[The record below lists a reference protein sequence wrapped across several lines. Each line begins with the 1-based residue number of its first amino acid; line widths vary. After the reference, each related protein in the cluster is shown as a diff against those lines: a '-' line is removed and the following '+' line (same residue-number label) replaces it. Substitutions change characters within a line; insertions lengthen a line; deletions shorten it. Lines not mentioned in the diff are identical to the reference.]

1 MVYRTLQRLFV
12 ALSLTLSLTIHAQ
25 TILSKNECK
34 IGEAEAKDIIDRFTG
49 GKLKVEVQLCLPK
62 DANGHDSYT
71 YFVKGKTLH
80 IKASNGV
87 AACRGFYDY
96 VKEKGAGIASWSGNR
111 FELPADLSVEARTVT
126 SPYRDH
132 QYFNVVTYG
141 YTAPFWD
148 EERWDR
154 ELDWM
159 ALHGIDMPLLLIAQ
173 EQVYREVF
181 LDMGLSNEEIDAW
194 EVGPAH
200 LPWMRMGNL
209 SGNSFDGPLGAEWNE
224 RQVQLCRHVIG
235 RMRRLGMKPICPAFG
250 GFVPKDFVKHYDG
263 TLDYTGWDWVPR
275 DTRNYRL
282 NPGSKAFAEVG
293 TRFIR
298 KWEEKFGKCQ
308 YYLSDSFNEMEIPQ
322 DKALMTSYGDAIY
335 KSIHDANPNAVWTMQ
350 GWTIGFQRNSWGNG
364 IFEALVK
371 NVPDDKFL
379 LLDMATDYNRTWW
392 QSTYNWDHYD
402 GFYGKSWVWSVIPNM
417 GGKTAFTG
425 VIDYYANGRL
435 DALRSSNRGNLTGY
449 GIAAEGVENNEMIYE
464 LITDGGWASATDSID
479 VITWLRNYAICRYGD
494 FTQQDAHYYAAL
506 RASVYAS
513 FRDHPQFG
521 WQVRNNIIGRGSVQL
536 NDFFY
541 NTVDKLFANPALLKS
556 RIERMKFGKSSK
568 KDKSIAAH
576 TLYMADLIE
585 AAALY
590 VSGKIEVVNSN
601 IRRAVEANDKMLAND
616 LLKALTSLM
625 LRLDRSLSMHPLY
638 NLEAWEA
645 QAMKIASSKEGKRR
659 NAVNARRI
667 VSVWYG
673 DHKKDEPVNDYAC
686 RIWAGLIRDY
696 YLPRLI
702 GTWNRR
708 INGTEFDQIAFENSF
723 VEKAPIL
730 SPQEP
735 LNQADVIDFLCSLI
749 TDAKQLAGVD
759 INDGKDIQQGDWRKS
774 FFKEE

>member
-1 MVYRTLQRLFV
+1 MIKIRLLIMLLVF
-12 ALSLTLSLTIHAQ
+12 AFPFASPAQ
-25 TILSKNECK
+25 TFLSKSERRV
-34 IGEAEAKDIIDRFTG
+34 GEAEAMAVINRFTNG
-49 GKLKVEVQLCLPK
+49 QMRVRVQLSLPK
-62 DANGHDSYT
+62 DSSGHDSYS
-71 YFVKGKTLH
+71 YFVKHKTLN
-80 IKASNGV
+80 IKASCIV
-87 AACRGFYDY
+87 AACRAFYDY
-96 VKEKGAGIASWSGNR
+96 VKAKGAGVSSWSGSR
-111 FELPADLSVEARTVT
+111 FAVPADLSVEPKSFT
-126 SPYRDH
+126 SPYRYH

-141 YTAPFWD
+141 YTSPYWD
-148 EERWDR
+148 EARWDR

-173 EQVYREVF
+173 EQVYREIF
-181 LDMGLSNEEIDAW
+181 LDMGLTANEIDAW

-209 SGNSFDGPLGAEWNE
+209 SGNSFDGPLGEDWNQ
-224 RQVQLCRHVIG
+224 RQVRLCRHVIE

-250 GFVPKDFVKHYDG
+250 GFVPKDFVKHYEG
-263 TLDYTGWDWVPR
+263 SIDYTGWDWVPK

-322 DKALMTSYGDAIY
+322 DTALMTSYGDAIY
-335 KSIHDANPNAVWTMQ
+335 RSIKDANPDAVWTMQ

-392 QSTYNWDHYD
+392 NTSYNWDHYE

-425 VIDYYANGRL
+425 VMDYYANGRL
-435 DALRSSNRGNLTGY
+435 DAQKSLHRCNLAGY
-449 GIAAEGVENNEMIYE
+449 GIAAEGVENNEIVYE
-464 LITDGGWASATDSID
+464 LITDAGWTNAHDSID
-479 VITWLRNYAICRYGD
+479 VKAWMQNYARCRYGD
-494 FTQQDAHYYAAL
+494 CTLADENYHSAL
-506 RASVYAS
+506 RNSVYNS
-513 FRDHPQFG
+513 FRDHPQFA

-536 NDFFY
+536 NDSFY
-541 NTVDKLFANPALLKS
+541 NAVEQLFTDASVLKS
-556 RIERMKFGKSSK
+556 RCEHSADG
-568 KDKSIAAH
+568 AA
-576 TLYMADLIE
+576 LYKADLIE
-585 AAALY
+585 AAAIY
-590 VSGKIEVVNSN
+590 VSGKVEVVNSN
-601 IRRAVEANDKMLAND
+601 IRRAVDAKDKILAND
-616 LLKALTSLM
+616 ILKALAQIM
-625 LRLDRSLSMHPLY
+625 LRLDRSLTAHPLY
-638 NLEAWEA
+638 NLELWEN
-645 QAMKIASSKEGKRR
+645 QAMKMATGDGDKKR

-696 YLPRLI
+696 YLPRLL

-708 INGTEFDQIAFENSF
+708 INGVEFDQIAFENSF
-723 VEKAPIL
+723 VEKAPSL
-730 SPQEP
+730 SYQPKLPDSE
-735 LNQADVIDFLCSLI
+735 VFDFLCSLVM
-749 TDAKQLAGVD
+749 DAKKLAGVD
-759 INDGKDIQQGDWRKS
+759 IDDGLDLQQGDWRKS
-774 FFKEE
+774 FFGEEE